1 MKLIIQIPAWQEEGV
16 IGPTVEAIPKA
27 VPGFDAVEVL
37 VIADG
42 CTDRT
47 VEEARAAGAHHVLVL
62 KSHVGLAT
70 AFSMGLER
78 ALELGADVIVNT
90 DADGQYPHEHIPDLL
105 RPILDGR
112 ADLVIGDRQTGRNPH
127 FAPVKRVLQKMGS
140 ALVGRLIGQRVA
152 DAPSGFR
159 AMSREVARRIHVF
172 STYTYTLETIIQSA
186 RMGFAIAWVPI
197 RTNPPVRKSRLVRST
212 WGYITRVGAEMLRI
226 VVVYNPLKTFLTL
239 SLLMAL
245 PGLFFFGRFLLFYFA
260 GHGSGHVQS
269 LIAGAVSLLM
279 AFQCLLLGI
288 LADLNSI
295 NRRLLEHLKDRPPAA
310 PKGKAGFIVP
320 PHRPPK

>member
-1 MKLIIQIPAWQEEGV
+1 MKLIIQIPAWQEEGI
-16 IGPTVEAIPKA
+16 IGRAVEALPRA
-27 VPGFDAVEVL
+27 VPGFDAVELL

-47 VEEARAAGAHHVLVL
+47 VEEARSAGAHHVLVL
-62 KSHVGLAT
+62 KSHVGLAS

-78 ALELGADVIVNT
+78 AIELGADVIVNT
-90 DADGQYPHEHIPDLL
+90 DADGQYPHES
-105 RPILDGR
+105 ILELVQPVLEGR
-112 ADLVIGDRQTGRNPH
+112 ADLVIGDRQTGQNPH
-127 FAPVKRVLQKMGS
+127 FPPAKRILQKLGS

-159 AMSREVARRIHVF
+159 AMSREVARRLHVF

-197 RTNPPVRKSRLVRST
+197 RTNPPIRRSRLVRST
-212 WGYITRVGAEMLRI
+212 WGYVTRAGAEMLRI
-226 VVVYNPLKTFLTL
+226 VVIYNPLKTFLTL
-239 SLLMAL
+239 SFLLAI
-245 PGLFFFGRFLLFYFA
+245 PGLFFFGRFLFYYLT

-269 LIAGAVSLLM
+269 LIAGAVSLLV

-288 LADLNSI
+288 LADLSSV
-295 NRRLLEHLKDRPPAA
+295 NRRLLEHLKDRPRSSITEKPAS
-310 PKGKAGFIVP
+310 
-320 PHRPPK
+320 